1 MVNRKVF
8 KETYQLFDQ
17 DVIIEII
24 DIFIDEYPEKL
35 RKLGQ
40 DITARDFKALRFTAH
55 NLKGVVANFSAPAPL
70 EIIKEFE
77 KVASHLYE
85 NEGENFDEANLN
97 ARLAEISS
105 SVIRTAEDLKQIK
118 KEILNGD
125 FVIGPV
131 G

>member
-24 DIFIDEYPEKL
+24 DIFLDEYPEKL
-35 RKLGQ
+35 RKLCE
-40 DITARDFKALRFTAH
+40 DIAARDFKALRFTAH

-70 EIIKEFE
+70 EIIKDFE
-77 KVASHLYE
+77 QVASHLYE
-85 NEGENFDEANLN
+85 NDGETFDEENLN
-97 ARLAEISS
+97 ARLTEIRT

-118 KEILNGD
+118 EEILNGD
-125 FVIGPV
+125 FVIGP
-131 G
+131 GG